1 MSLVLDATI
10 AGANSNSY
18 VTRAEANAYFDGRVD
33 ASAWTA
39 LPDVDG
45 GARDQALV
53 AATSRLDQEQ
63 YEGQRSQYITRQ
75 RLKWPRTD
83 TYDDDGYLYAWDS
96 IPRQVQEATFEM
108 ALWLLQNPSSL
119 TSNPLNQFA
128 SIAVSG
134 LTILPRE
141 AETNQH
147 LLPPQVIRCLR
158 GLRLGGSGQPRL
170 IRG

>member
-10 AGANSNSY
+10 AGASSNSY
-18 VTRAEANAYFDGRVD
+18 VTRAQANAYFDGRVD

-53 AATSRLDQEQ
+53 AATSRLDQEL
-63 YEGQRSQYITRQ
+63 YAGQRSKYIVEQ

-83 TYDDDGYLYAWDS
+83 TYDDDGYLYPWDS
-96 IPRQVQEATFEM
+96 IPRQVQEATFEL
-108 ALWLLQNPSSL
+108 ALWLLQDPTRL

-128 SIAVSG
+128 AIAVG
-134 LTILPRE
+134 VITLTPRE
-141 AETNQH
+141 AETNPH
-147 LLPPQVIRCLR
+147 LLPPQVVRLLR
-158 GLRLGGSGQPRL
+158 GVRLGGSGQPRL